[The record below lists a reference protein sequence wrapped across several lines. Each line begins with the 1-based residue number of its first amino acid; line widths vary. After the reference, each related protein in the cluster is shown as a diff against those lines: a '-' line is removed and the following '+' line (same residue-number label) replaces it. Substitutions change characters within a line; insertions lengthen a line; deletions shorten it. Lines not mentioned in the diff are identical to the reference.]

1 MENEKLDITP
11 TVGLL
16 ALLKNMRY
24 TEWYALGEFVDN
36 SIQSY
41 RLNKKFLRKLD
52 PLFKLKIKI
61 WFNDYYRLLSNTY
74 YKTSYGT
81 TQIDHILI
89 SPKGIF
95 VIEVKNLGESF
106 ISGYEKQK
114 VWTIEYT
121 ATGAEFEIKNPLHQ
135 NYGHLKTIEGIVGDS
150 SNIKSLVIFSNAV
163 EFDNKMPKNV
173 INEVGYPIILDS
185 VSNMSFGALLFS
197 SFIPVQYVG
206 GLMVFA
212 MFSTSF
218 GTLTLLASIVYLL
231 KKNKL
236 IGSKIS

>member
-1 MENEKLDITP
+1 VFELIVIVIIISVVFSDR
-11 TVGLL
+11 
-16 ALLKNMRY
+16 LKGI
-24 TEWYALGEFVDN
+24 WGE
-36 SIQSY
+36 I
-41 RLNKKFLRKLD
+41 R
-52 PLFKLKIKI
+52 FKLKIKI

-121 ATGAEFEIKNPLHQ
+121 ATGAEIDMKNPLHQ

-173 INEVGYPIILDS
+173 INEKGFRAYYMSLNDKLLDEDAINNYY
-185 VSNMSFGALLFS
+185 NMINKGKES
-197 SFIPVQYVG
+197 SPFIG
-206 GLMVFA
+206 
-212 MFSTSF
+212 
-218 GTLTLLASIVYLL
+218 IKHYLL
-231 KKNKL
+231 QRFR
-236 IGSKIS
+236 